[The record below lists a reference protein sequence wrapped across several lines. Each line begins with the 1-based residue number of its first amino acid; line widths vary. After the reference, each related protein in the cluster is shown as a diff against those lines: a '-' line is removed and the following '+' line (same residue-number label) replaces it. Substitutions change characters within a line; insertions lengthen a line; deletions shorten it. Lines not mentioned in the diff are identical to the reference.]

1 MINGL
6 QVDVAS
12 DELTRIMQER
22 LKYHQDKADVFEK
35 NAAELMK
42 TIKNIEEDMST
53 GKVSGG
59 NPAEQLQT
67 KAREHK
73 EKATYYKFMLEHVIK
88 NDTYR
93 LGQDDL
99 ARLGITA
106 RYF

>member
-1 MINGL
+1 MITGL
-6 QVDVAS
+6 QVDVLSA
-12 DELTRIMQER
+12 ELVGIMQER

-73 EKATYYKFMLEHVIK
+73 EKATYYKFMIEHVIK

-93 LGQDDL
+93 LSQEDL